1 MDIDW
6 IPEEIVRKQ
15 LEVVQGEIS
24 RDKQLLMD
32 VEEIFDKFAVEDVV
46 DTLVKYKLKN
56 PTSAPFKKHL

>member
-32 VEEIFDKFAVEDVV
+32 VEEIFDKFAVEDVA
-46 DTLVKYKLKN
+46 DKFVKWN
-56 PTSAPFKKHL
+56 SDPSSAH